1 MYKYLDVLNKIEYM
15 IENEE
20 FKQGEKILSIRK
32 FADLFTCNKWTII
45 RALEELE
52 KKHIIYSVP
61 QSGYYVVPKKD
72 ILNQNEA
79 LITDFSS
86 SAPDPNVF
94 PYIDFQHC
102 INQAINTYK
111 DELFIY
117 GTPKGLPS
125 LVSVIR
131 KELAHYQV
139 FANNRNIFI
148 TSGVQQALSILASLP
163 FPNNKHTI
171 LIEQPGYHLFIEQ
184 LETQKISTVG
194 IKRDYS
200 GIDLEELEHIFKE
213 MDIKFFYIMPRYHNP
228 LGSSLSQKDKQ
239 EILKLANKYDIYIV
253 EDDFLS
259 DYETDSK
266 ADPIYS
272 YDDQSRVIYLK
283 SFSKIIFPG
292 LRVGVAVVPDS
303 LTELFSK
310 YKIYS
315 DVDTSMLSQAALE
328 LYIKSGMF
336 EKHRKKM
343 RHSYSQRAKKL
354 HDSLKKYTTI
364 NNGTEMYQNHGNY
377 CIHTCIE
384 HGIKINIKNIL
395 KESGKNSILIS
406 DTASNYLQNF
416 DDKKN
421 YIKLNTS
428 NVPFEYI
435 ENGIKDIL
443 DIIGTS
449 TT

>member
-32 FADLFTCNKWTII
+32 FADLFNCNKWTVI

-52 KKHIIYSVP
+52 KKHIIYPVP
-61 QSGYYVVPKKD
+61 QSGHYVVPKKD
-72 ILNQNEA
+72 ILNQNKA

-86 SAPDPNVF
+86 SAPDSNVF

-111 DELFIY
+111 NELFIY

-139 FANNRNIFI
+139 FANDKNIFI
-148 TSGVQQALSILASLP
+148 TSGVQQALSILTLLP

-184 LETQKISTVG
+184 LETQNISTVG

-200 GIDLEELEHIFKE
+200 GIDLEELERIFKE

-239 EILKLANKYDIYIV
+239 EILKLADKYDVYIV
-253 EDDFLS
+253 EDDFLA

-272 YDDQSRVIYLK
+272 YDYQSRVIYLK

-292 LRVGVAVVPDS
+292 LRVGVAIVPDS
-303 LTELFSK
+303 LTGLFSK

-315 DVDTSMLSQAALE
+315 DVDTAMLSQAALE

-354 HDSLKKYTTI
+354 HDSLQKYCTI
-364 NNGTEMYQNHGNY
+364 NNGTKMYQNYGNC
-377 CIHTCIE
+377 CIHTCLE
-384 HGIKINIKNIL
+384 LSTKINIKNLL
-395 KESGKNSILIS
+395 KESRKKSILIS
-406 DTASNYLQNF
+406 DTSSNYLQDF

-428 NVPFEYI
+428 NVPYEYI
-435 ENGIKDIL
+435 ENGIKDIV
-443 DIIGTS
+443 DIIDK
-449 TT
+449 

>member
-32 FADLFTCNKWTII
+32 FSDLFNCNKWTII

-61 QSGYYVVPKKD
+61 QSGNYVVPKKD

-86 SAPDPNVF
+86 SAPDSNVF

-139 FANNRNIFI
+139 FANDRNIFI
-148 TSGVQQALSILASLP
+148 TSGVQQALSILTLLP

-171 LIEQPGYHLFIEQ
+171 LIEQPGYHLFIKQ
-184 LETQKISTVG
+184 LETQRISTVG

-200 GIDLEELEHIFKE
+200 GIDLEELEGIFKE

-354 HDSLKKYTTI
+354 HDSLEKYNTI
-364 NNGTEMYQNHGNY
+364 NNGTEMYQNHRNY

-384 HGIKINIKNIL
+384 LGIKINIKNIL

-428 NVPFEYI
+428 NVPYEYI
-435 ENGIKDIL
+435 ENGIKNIV
-443 DIIGTS
+443 DIIGK
-449 TT
+449 

>member
-1 MYKYLDVLNKIEYM
+1 M
-15 IENEE
+15 
-20 FKQGEKILSIRK
+20 
-32 FADLFTCNKWTII
+32 
-45 RALEELE
+45 
-52 KKHIIYSVP
+52 P
-61 QSGYYVVPKKD
+61 QSGHYVVPKKD
-72 ILNQNEA
+72 ILNQNGT

-86 SAPDPNVF
+86 SAPDSNVF

-102 INQAINTYK
+102 INQAIDTYK
-111 DELFIY
+111 NELFIY

-131 KELAHYQV
+131 KELTHYQV
-139 FANNRNIFI
+139 FANDRNIFI
-148 TSGVQQALSILASLP
+148 TSGIQQALSILTLLP

-184 LETQKISTVG
+184 LQTQGISTVG

-200 GIDLEELEHIFKE
+200 GIDLEELERIFKE

-239 EILKLANKYDIYIV
+239 EILKLANKYDVYIV
-253 EDDFLS
+253 EDDFLA
-259 DYETDSK
+259 DYEINSK

-292 LRVGVAVVPDS
+292 LRVGVAIIPDS
-303 LTELFSK
+303 LAGLFSK

-315 DVDTSMLSQAALE
+315 DVDTSILSQAALE
-328 LYIKSGMF
+328 IYIKSGMF

-343 RHSYSQRAKKL
+343 RYSYSQRAKKL
-354 HDSLKKYTTI
+354 HDSLQKYYTI
-364 NNGTEMYQNHGNY
+364 NNGIEMYQNHGNC
-377 CIHTCIE
+377 CIHTCLE
-384 HGIKINIKNIL
+384 LSTKINIKNII

-406 DTASNYLQNF
+406 DTSSNYLQDF

-428 NVPFEYI
+428 NVPHEYI
-435 ENGIKDIL
+435 ENGVKDIV
-443 DIIGTS
+443 DIIS
-449 TT
+449 NRMHL

>member
-32 FADLFTCNKWTII
+32 FANLFNCNKWTII

-52 KKHIIYSVP
+52 KKHTIYSVP

-86 SAPDPNVF
+86 SAPDSNVF

-111 DELFIY
+111 NELFIY

-139 FANNRNIFI
+139 FANDRNIFI
-148 TSGVQQALSILASLP
+148 TSGVQQALSILTLLP

-184 LETQKISTVG
+184 LETQKVSTVG

-200 GIDLEELEHIFKE
+200 GIDLEELERIFKE

-354 HDSLKKYTTI
+354 HDSLEKCNTI

-384 HGIKINIKNIL
+384 LGTKINIKNIL

-428 NVPFEYI
+428 NVPHEYI
-435 ENGIKDIL
+435 ENGIKDIV
-443 DIIGTS
+443 DIIGK
-449 TT
+449 

>member
-32 FADLFTCNKWTII
+32 FADLFNCNKWTVI

-61 QSGYYVVPKKD
+61 QSGHYVVPKKD

-79 LITDFSS
+79 LITDFLSS
-86 SAPDPNVF
+86 SPDSNVF

-111 DELFIY
+111 NELFIY

-139 FANNRNIFI
+139 FANDRNIFI
-148 TSGVQQALSILASLP
+148 TSGVQQALSILTLLP
-163 FPNNKHTI
+163 FPNSKHTI

-184 LETQKISTVG
+184 LETQRISTVG

-200 GIDLEELEHIFKE
+200 GIDLEELERIFKE
-213 MDIKFFYIMPRYHNP
+213 MNIKFFYIMPRYHNP
-228 LGSSLSQKDKQ
+228 LGYSLSQKDKQ
-239 EILKLANKYDIYIV
+239 EILKLANKYDVYIV
-253 EDDFLS
+253 EDDFLA

-272 YDDQSRVIYLK
+272 YDYQSRVIYLK

-292 LRVGVAVVPDS
+292 LRVGVAIVPDS
-303 LTELFSK
+303 LTGLFSK

-343 RHSYSQRAKKL
+343 RHSYSQRAEKL
-354 HDSLKKYTTI
+354 HDSLQKYCTI
-364 NNGTEMYQNHGNY
+364 NNGTKMYHNYGNC
-377 CIHTCIE
+377 CIHTCL
-384 HGIKINIKNIL
+384 GLSTKINIKNIL
-395 KESGKNSILIS
+395 KESEKNSILIS
-406 DTASNYLQNF
+406 DTSSNYLQDF

-428 NVPFEYI
+428 NVPYEYI
-435 ENGIKDIL
+435 ENGIKNIV
-443 DIIGTS
+443 DIIGK
-449 TT
+449 

>member
-15 IENEE
+15 IENGE

-32 FADLFTCNKWTII
+32 FADLFNCNKWTII

-61 QSGYYVVPKKD
+61 QSGYYVVLKKD
-72 ILNQNEA
+72 VLNQNQVCT
-79 LITDFSS
+79 IDFSS

-94 PYIDFQHC
+94 PYVDFQHC
-102 INQAINTYK
+102 INQAINAYK
-111 DELFIY
+111 NELFIY

-131 KELAHYQV
+131 KQLTHYQI
-139 FANNRNIFI
+139 FANDRNIFI
-148 TSGVQQALSILASLP
+148 TSGVQQALSILTLLP

-184 LETQKISTVG
+184 LQTQKIPTVG
-194 IKRDYS
+194 IKRDYF
-200 GIDLEELEHIFKE
+200 GIDLKELERIFKE
-213 MDIKFFYIMPRYHNP
+213 IDIKFFYIMPRYHNP

-239 EILKLANKYDIYIV
+239 DILKLAVKYDVYIV

-259 DYETDSK
+259 DYETNSK

-272 YDDQSRVIYLK
+272 YDDQYRVIYLK

-292 LRVGVAVVPDS
+292 LRIGVAIIPDS
-303 LTELFSK
+303 LKESFSK
-310 YKIYS
+310 YKVYS
-315 DVDTSMLSQAALE
+315 DVDTSMISQAALE

-343 RHSYSQRAKKL
+343 INSYSKRGKKL
-354 HDSLKKYTTI
+354 NDSLRKYCSI
-364 NNGTEMYQNHGNY
+364 NNGTIIHNHNESL
-377 CIHTCIE
+377 CIHTCVE
-384 HGIKINIKNIL
+384 LSSTTNIKSII
-395 KESGKNSILIS
+395 KKSSKKSILIS
-406 DTASNYLQNF
+406 DTSSNYLKDVN
-416 DDKKN
+416 DKKN

-428 NVPFEYI
+428 NVPYECI
-435 ENGIKDIL
+435 ENGIKDIV
-443 DIIGTS
+443 DIII
-449 TT
+449 